1 MLKTQESI
9 WSAGREQMAYALS
22 SWKAKYEAFA
32 MDALRDM
39 ATEHERG
46 QFLRD
51 NTGLY
56 ALYHTAH
63 IVINCEIR
71 HLQVAAGAKAIFGH
85 LVTPSDFQDS
95 CNWVRE
101 WLHSSSDSAGRA
113 AWHAALLFREG
124 MLGLKNWDVHGVFH
138 YPWCLYIATLT
149 LWVFHHF
156 GAEAMDS
163 SDEEHA
169 ATTRA
174 HVCDHKSTPA
184 RIEDI
189 QKRSRSSMNH
199 LVATMASV
207 TPAYMNVLMGK
218 CCTHGLTIEMAK
230 FLRSIRWTAAYEA
243 MKVLEGLSGLPVDAH
258 RASL

>member
-1 MLKTQESI
+1 M
-9 WSAGREQMAYALS
+9 
-22 SWKAKYEAFA
+22 
-32 MDALRDM
+32 
-39 ATEHERG
+39 
-46 QFLRD
+46 
-51 NTGLY
+51 
-56 ALYHTAH
+56 
-63 IVINCEIR
+63 INCEIR

-124 MLGLKNWDVHGVFH
+124 MLGLKNWDVQGVFH

-174 HVCDHKSTPA
+174 HVCDHKSTAA

-243 MKVLEGLSGLPVDAH
+243 MKVLEGLSGLPVDAR